1 MQNSGNT
8 QKPDMAE
15 VRRMRHL
22 AARRGEQVPGMPR
35 NNPWLVAFLAI
46 FVFLPLMFIAGAYL
60 TGILTGDFRWWNFL
74 IGLPVKLFTH

>member
-1 MQNSGNT
+1 
-8 QKPDMAE
+8 
-15 VRRMRHL
+15 
-22 AARRGEQVPGMPR
+22 MPR